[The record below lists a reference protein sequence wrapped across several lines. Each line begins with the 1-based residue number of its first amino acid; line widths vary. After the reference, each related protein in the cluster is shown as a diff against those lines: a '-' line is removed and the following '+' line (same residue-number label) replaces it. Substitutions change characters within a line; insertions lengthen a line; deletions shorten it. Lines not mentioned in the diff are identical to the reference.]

1 MFRKRVVEKT
11 LTKLSQRTM
20 VKPESVRSVACLI
33 DLSILA
39 EIELDHYI
47 NELFQIHKNRITKIY
62 YTPKPCKD
70 LSLYRPQFNNRHLHW
85 DGTLVHPLKK
95 KVLSKKYDLLF
106 NFFLKDN
113 LILKSISSFSEI
125 AFPRARRVHVRVLEV
140 PTFHVFLHFW
150 TEPRWSL
157 CWSVRRCNGSIC
169 YACLSSLTHNKKKTA

>member
-39 EIELDHYI
+39 EIELDSYI
-47 NELFQIHKNRITKIY
+47 NELFQINKNRITKIY

-70 LSLYRPQFNNRHLHW
+70 FSLYRPQFNNRHLHW

-106 NFFLKDN
+106 NFFWKDN
-113 LILKSISSFSEI
+113 LILKSISSQIKAGF
-125 AFPRARRVHVRVLEV
+125 RVGYVTADQRLNDLLLGE
-140 PTFHVFLHFW
+140 
-150 TEPRWSL
+150 ED
-157 CWSVRRCNGSIC
+157 
-169 YACLSSLTHNKKKTA
+169 KTAEQFFKTFNTFFSKINTDE

>member
-39 EIELDHYI
+39 EIDLDHYI
-47 NELFQIHKNRITKIY
+47 KELFQIHKKRITKIY

-70 LSLYRPQFNNRHLHW
+70 LNSYRPQFNNRHLHW

-106 NFFLKDN
+106 NFFWKDN
-113 LILKSISSFSEI
+113 LILKSISSQIKAGF
-125 AFPRARRVHVRVLEV
+125 RVGYVTADQRLNDLLLGE
-140 PTFHVFLHFW
+140 
-150 TEPRWSL
+150 ED
-157 CWSVRRCNGSIC
+157 
-169 YACLSSLTHNKKKTA
+169 KTAEQFFKTFNTFFSKINTDE

>member
-39 EIELDHYI
+39 EIELDLYI
-47 NELFQIHKNRITKIY
+47 KELFQIHKNRITKIY

-70 LSLYRPQFNNRHLHW
+70 FSLYRPQFNNRHLHW

-106 NFFLKDN
+106 NFFWKDN
-113 LILKSISSFSEI
+113 LILKSISSQIKAGF
-125 AFPRARRVHVRVLEV
+125 RVGYVTADHRLNDLLIGE
-140 PTFHVFLHFW
+140 
-150 TEPRWSL
+150 ED
-157 CWSVRRCNGSIC
+157 
-169 YACLSSLTHNKKKTA
+169 KTAEQFFNTFNTFFSKINTDE

>member
-39 EIELDHYI
+39 EIDLDHYI
-47 NELFQIHKNRITKIY
+47 KELFQIHKNRITKIY

-85 DGTLVHPLKK
+85 DGTLVHPMKK

-113 LILKSISSFSEI
+113 LILKSISSQIKAGF
-125 AFPRARRVHVRVLEV
+125 RVGYFTADHRLNDLLLGE
-140 PTFHVFLHFW
+140 
-150 TEPRWSL
+150 ED
-157 CWSVRRCNGSIC
+157 
-169 YACLSSLTHNKKKTA
+169 KTAEQFFKTFNAFFSKINTDE

>member
-11 LTKLSQRTM
+11 LTKLSQRTL
-20 VKPESVRSVACLI
+20 VKPESVSSVACLI

-39 EIELDHYI
+39 EIELDRYI
-47 NELFQIHKNRITKIY
+47 KELFQIHKNRITKIY

-106 NFFLKDN
+106 NFFWKDN
-113 LILKSISSFSEI
+113 LILKSISSQIKAGF
-125 AFPRARRVHVRVLEV
+125 RVGYVTADHRLNDLLLGE
-140 PTFHVFLHFW
+140 
-150 TEPRWSL
+150 ED
-157 CWSVRRCNGSIC
+157 
-169 YACLSSLTHNKKKTA
+169 KTAEQFFNTFNTFFSKINTDE